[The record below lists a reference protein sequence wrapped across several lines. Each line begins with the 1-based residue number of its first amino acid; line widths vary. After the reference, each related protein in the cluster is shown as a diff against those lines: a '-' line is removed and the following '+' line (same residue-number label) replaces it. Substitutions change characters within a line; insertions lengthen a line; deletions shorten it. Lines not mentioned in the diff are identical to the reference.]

1 MISQFEVGQP
11 VRNGHVHI
19 QTSGLGRLRKC
30 PLTMPSIPY
39 FLYQTFLFDHR
50 TFYLSQ
56 KASNNIPEPTD
67 QSSFGGVQI
76 YHQNRSSVLRSRV
89 NRTLNI

>member
-30 PLTMPSIPY
+30 PPTRPSTPY
-39 FLYQTFLFDHR
+39 FLYQIFCLTIDSLPLTKGF
-50 TFYLSQ
+50 
-56 KASNNIPEPTD
+56 K
-67 QSSFGGVQI
+67 
-76 YHQNRSSVLRSRV
+76 
-89 NRTLNI
+89 